1 MIYNI
6 DPVEGGLRFMAYI
19 PFFYSY
25 FITIATAVTLF
36 GFLALNIR
44 KPRRLHAL
52 CAVLFALY
60 LVDITM
66 LWMVDYIPDFKAL
79 FDYNQTEVR
88 AMYSLFNTCMVFAYR
103 GIVGDLLDCPI
114 STREGMIWILCL
126 AGILT
131 EGAVKSDW
139 YSFAVELVVPYALR
153 VWSVCLALFIYIR
166 QRGLVERGR
175 RISALCFIMVYILM
189 ELAEFTLP
197 NTGARRIPFE
207 IMGFIYTA
215 AGMVYLYLQLK
226 ANDQALKAMNY
237 HGFAQ
242 AHDLTR
248 REEEICLLVLQG
260 RTNREIAEELHVSIG
275 TVKTHVR
282 HIFEKAGV
290 ATREDLRD
298 KAQAQ
303 TQQ

>member
-1 MIYNI
+1 
-6 DPVEGGLRFMAYI
+6 MAYI

-60 LVDITM
+60 LIDITM
-66 LWMVDYIPDFKAL
+66 LWMVDYIPEFKEF

-189 ELAEFTLP
+189 EFAEFTLP

-226 ANDQALKAMNY
+226 ASDQALKAMNY

-242 AHDLTR
+242 A
-248 REEEICLLVLQG
+248 LVLAHEAVLMLDADGIVIAHHPQG
-260 RTNREIAEELHVSIG
+260 ADDILPVQGVVAIAAAAENPGAVDFIAIRTGIQHAVDG
-275 TVKTHVR
+275 
-282 HIFEKAGV
+282 GV
-290 ATREDLRD
+290 VLV
-298 KAQAQ
+298 
-303 TQQ
+303 